1 MTSMASERDMSRF
14 ERTPL
19 DVAPGEIIGE

>member
-1 MTSMASERDMSRF
+1 MKSMASGLDMSRLD
-14 ERTPL
+14 RTTR